1 MKRLALVTIS
11 ILTVLATN
19 LFAGTYGIDPAST
32 VDTVYF
38 RSSAKLEFIE
48 GKTTNL
54 TGGFTVD
61 PENTSSGVTGLFQ
74 VDLRTLRTGIEMR
87 DEHMRER
94 HLQTDQYPFAYFSI
108 EHVSGLPAALK
119 SDITYTVS
127 GAGMFYIHGGK
138 RSIPL
143 SIEVRARAGGHASDS
158 ITVRAKFSLNLDDF
172 GIPRPRA
179 VFLKLAETINIEV
192 IFTAYNNLAPAAIT
206 LPDWSLRK

>member
-1 MKRLALVTIS
+1 MKRLTLVTAG
-11 ILTVLATN
+11 ILIVLATN
-19 LFAGTYGIDPAST
+19 LFAGTYGIDPAASG
-32 VDTVYF
+32 DTVYF

-48 GKTTNL
+48 GKTANL
-54 TGGFTVD
+54 TGGFAVD
-61 PENTSSGVTGLFQ
+61 PQNTSSGVTGLFQ

-108 EHVSGLPAALK
+108 ESVSGLPAALK
-119 SDITYTVS
+119 SDSTYAVS

-138 RSIPL
+138 RSIPISL
-143 SIEVRARAGGHASDS
+143 EVRAHAGDHTSEG
-158 ITVRAKFSLNLDDF
+158 IRVRAKFSLNLDEF

-179 VFLKLAETINIEV
+179 VFLKLAETINVEV
-192 IFTAYNNLAPAAIT
+192 IFTAYNNLAPAAVS

>member
-1 MKRLALVTIS
+1 MKRLALMTIS
-11 ILTVLATN
+11 TLIVLATN

-38 RSSAKLEFIE
+38 RSSARLEFIE

-54 TGGFTVD
+54 TGGFSVD
-61 PENTSSGVTGLFQ
+61 PQNTSSGVTGLFQ
-74 VDLRTLRTGIEMR
+74 VDLRTLKTGIDMR

-108 EHVSGLPAALK
+108 ESVSGLPAALK
-119 SDITYTVS
+119 SDTTYTVT
-127 GAGMFYIHGGK
+127 GAGLFYIHGGK
-138 RSIPL
+138 RSIPISL
-143 SIEVRARAGGHASDS
+143 EVRAHAGDHTSDGMK
-158 ITVRAKFSLNLDDF
+158 VRAKFSLNLDEF

-179 VFLKLAETINIEV
+179 VFLKLAETINVEV
-192 IFTAYNNLAPAAIT
+192 IFAAYNNLAPAAIT